1 LTFPKPP
8 EDSPA
13 GAIERLKK
21 RWEFLRVAKRGKK
34 WAARGLVLQAWR
46 RSGDVSSAVDGD
58 TVRVGFT
65 VTKKIGRAITRNR
78 VRRRLKAAAGAV
90 LPGECQGGRD
100 LVIIGRAAT
109 LARPFDGLVAD
120 LRQALRKLDADRP
133 GAGA

>member
-1 LTFPKPP
+1 LTFSKPP

-21 RWEFLRVAKRGKK
+21 RREFLRVAKRGKK

-46 RSGDVSSAVDGD
+46 RSGDLSSTVDGN

-65 VTKKIGRAITRNR
+65 VTKKIGKAVTRNR
-78 VRRRLKAAAGAV
+78 VRRRLKAAGAV
-90 LPGECQGGRD
+90 LPGECRGGRD
-100 LVIIGRAAT
+100 LVIIGRAST
-109 LARPFDGLVAD
+109 LARPFDGLIAD
-120 LRQALRKLDADRP
+120 LRQALRKLDAGRP